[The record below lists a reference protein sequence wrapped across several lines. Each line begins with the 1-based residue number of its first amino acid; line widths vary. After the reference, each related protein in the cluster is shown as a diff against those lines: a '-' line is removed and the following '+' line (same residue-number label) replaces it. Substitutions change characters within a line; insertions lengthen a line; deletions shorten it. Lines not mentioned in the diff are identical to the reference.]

1 MPPRFPRWLAA
12 LLLAG
17 CRSPTPAVTATPAD
31 PEPAAA
37 RATTPGNDC
46 PAGSVARGAPP
57 PRGRETWCED
67 SQQRRQGAWRIWD
80 ADAQLI
86 ARIGYE
92 DGQAHGEATLLYAD
106 GTVAERGQHERGQR
120 VGRWTLLDPHGR
132 PRLESTYEPDGVV
145 TERVFEPTGH
155 VTAQWSH
162 QHGQRHG
169 TWTEH
174 DDDGNLVRR
183 ELYEHGALVHAFVV
197 REGREVEE
205 PAGGMRIVVDLSPA
219 QCPDQLP
226 PAGEPTRRDE
236 ELLVLVLDKSG
247 SMHGD
252 RFEAVRAAV
261 LRIGEALAPDVRL
274 VVVMYDSQPQLVA
287 DSLAASMPLDQ
298 ALAPVQA
305 GGGTDLQPALE
316 LAARFVD
323 EHARGRARLVVMT
336 DGMFPPTCIDAWA
349 RHLRLRG
356 ATIDVAAIGD
366 VDAAGLERIA
376 RFGGGLLR
384 LVHEPGALAAALVEL
399 AAR

>member
-1 MPPRFPRWLAA
+1 M

-17 CRSPTPAVTATPAD
+17 CRSPTAAVTPSPTD

-37 RATTPGNDC
+37 PAPSNDC

-57 PRGRETWCED
+57 PRGHETWCEG
-67 SQQRRQGAWRIWD
+67 SERHRQGAWRIWD
-80 ADAQLI
+80 AHGQLI
-86 ARIGYE
+86 ARVDYE

-120 VGRWTLLDPHGR
+120 VGRWTIFDPDGR
-132 PRLESTYEPDGVV
+132 PRVESTYAPDDVV
-145 TERVFEPTGH
+145 TERVFGPTGH
-155 VTAQWSH
+155 VSAQWSH

-174 DDDGNLVRR
+174 DDDGNVVRR
-183 ELYEHGALVHAFVV
+183 ELYEHGALAHVFVV

-219 QCPDQLP
+219 QCPGQLP

-261 LRIGEALAPDVRL
+261 LRIEEALAPGMRL

-287 DSLAASMPLDQ
+287 DSLDASMPLHQ

-305 GGGTDLQPALE
+305 GGGTNLQPALE

-323 EHARGRARLVVMT
+323 EHARGRAHLVVMT
-336 DGMFPPTCIDAWA
+336 DGMFPPACIDAWA
-349 RHLRLRG
+349 RQLRLRG

-376 RFGGGLLR
+376 RFGGGRLR
-384 LVHEPGALAAALVEL
+384 LVDEPQVLTDALVEL